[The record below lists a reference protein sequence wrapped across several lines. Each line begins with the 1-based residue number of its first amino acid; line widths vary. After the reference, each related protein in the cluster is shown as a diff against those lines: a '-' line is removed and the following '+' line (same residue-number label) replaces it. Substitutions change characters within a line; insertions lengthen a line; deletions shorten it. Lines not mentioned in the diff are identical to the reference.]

1 MDEKGRNGAI
11 DMLRGLVMFLMV
23 TVNDFWT
30 VSGVPHALEHFGT
43 HEDGMGLADI
53 VFPLFLFVMG
63 LAIPYAIDRRYEK
76 GRSPESTLGHIL
88 SRTSALLVMGVFL
101 VNVDRDFSTILGIG
115 QDAFQLMML
124 AGFFLVWNAW
134 PKEWKAAPWLRLG
147 GAALLLFLAI
157 IFRNGRGGLMQ
168 ARWWGILGLIGWAYL
183 FSATAYLLARKRP
196 GVLVFVWLGAIV
208 LNILTAPTRGG
219 EPLLGDRNVL
229 SDFARAL
236 NLDNGYGIIMTLGGT
251 LTTLACRRLS
261 GKKVSEQASWGI
273 GAVALLLAGGFLSH
287 RLQIISKNIGTLPW
301 CLYVGAVGVAA
312 FLLLRLLEK
321 RGLTRWYAPFRPAGI
336 AALTVYMIPYLYEC
350 LCSLVG
356 LEWPDWLDGWAGIA
370 KCVLFSFLCIWT
382 AALLGKAGLKLKI

>member
-88 SRTSALLVMGVFL
+88 SRTFALLVMGVFL

-115 QDAFQLMML
+115 RDAFQLMML

-261 GKKVSEQASWGI
+261 GKKVSAQAAWGI

-301 CLYVGAVGVAA
+301 CLYVGAIGVAA

-356 LEWPDWLDGWAGIA
+356 LDWPDWLDGWAGIA

>member
-1 MDEKGRNGAI
+1 MNEHGRNGAI

-30 VSGVPHALEHFGT
+30 VGGVPHVLEHYGT

-76 GRSPESTLGHIL
+76 GHTPESTLGHIL
-88 SRTSALLVMGVFL
+88 SRTFALLVMGVFL

-115 QDAFQLMML
+115 QEAFQLMML

-134 PKEWKAAPWLRLG
+134 PRDLKAARWLRIA
-147 GAALLLFLAI
+147 GAVLLLFLAV
-157 IFRNGRGGLMQ
+157 IFRNGRGGMMQ

-183 FSATAYLLARKRP
+183 FTATAYLLARKKP
-196 GVLVFVWLGAIV
+196 GILVLIWLGAIV
-208 LNILTAPTRGG
+208 LNILTAPTRSG
-219 EPLLGDRNVL
+219 EPLLGDRNIL

-236 NLDNGYGIIMTLGGT
+236 NIDNGYGLIMTVGGVI
-251 LTTLACRRLS
+251 TTLACRRFA
-261 GKKVSEQASWGI
+261 GKKFFSQAAWGI
-273 GAVALLLAGGFLSH
+273 AAVVILLAGGFLSH

-301 CLYVGAVGVAA
+301 CLYVCAIGVAA
-312 FLLLRLLEK
+312 FLLLSLLEK
-321 RGLTRWYAPFRPAGI
+321 RGLTHWYAPFRPAGI
-336 AALTVYMIPYLYEC
+336 ATLTVYMVPYLYEC
-350 LCSLVG
+350 LGSLVG
-356 LEWPDWLDGWAGIA
+356 LEWPDWLDGWVGIA

>member
-88 SRTSALLVMGVFL
+88 SRTFALLVMGVFL

-115 QDAFQLMML
+115 RDAFQLMML

-301 CLYVGAVGVAA
+301 CLYVGAIGVAA

-336 AALTVYMIPYLYEC
+336 AALTVYMIPYLYEF

>member
-115 QDAFQLMML
+115 RDAFQLMML

-183 FSATAYLLARKRP
+183 FSVTAYLLARKRP

-208 LNILTAPTRGG
+208 LNILTAPTRSG

-301 CLYVGAVGVAA
+301 CLYVGAFGVAA